1 MTNEATIEKMKQ
13 MKLNGML
20 QAFQATMQAKI
31 SHNFTP
37 DEMIA
42 HLVDAEWDERYNRKL
57 NRFIKAAN
65 FRYHVL
71 FEQIDFIHSRNLDK
85 NLMLRLSNCDWIEKA
100 ENILITGPTGVGKSF
115 LACAFGHQVTIHGY
129 SVSYSS
135 CIKLFSRLK
144 FTKADGTYDNELK
157 KLNKKRVL
165 ILDDFGLHPID
176 EQSKLILL
184 ELLEDRYAQH
194 SVIITSQFPLKS
206 WHEIIAN
213 PTVADAICDRLFH
226 NAYKIDLNGESMR
239 KKKT

>member
-20 QAFQATMQAKI
+20 QAFQSTMHTNI
-31 SHNFTP
+31 THNFTP
-37 DEMIA
+37 DELIA

-57 NRFIKAAN
+57 TRLIKAAN
-65 FRYHVL
+65 FRYYVS

-85 NLMLRLSNCDWIEKA
+85 NLMLRLSQCDWIEKA

-115 LACAFGHQVTIHGY
+115 LACAFGHQAAIHGY
-129 SVSYSS
+129 NVSYFS
-135 CIKLFSRLK
+135 CIKLFSKLK
-144 FTKADGTYDNELK
+144 FTKADGTYDKELK
-157 KLNKKRVL
+157 KMKKKHML

-194 SVIITSQFPLKS
+194 SMIITSQFPLKN
-206 WHEIIAN
+206 WHDIIAN

-226 NAYKIDLNGESMR
+226 NAYKIDLKGESMR
-239 KKKT
+239 KKKI